1 MANIITLTGASRCG
15 KSFIRN
21 LFLEAKNEVFNPI
34 MFIKETTRPARA
46 NDDDVIHRDRIS
58 EKCDFVYEQYGV
70 RYGFSFDE
78 LYDHLQ
84 KGESPIVVVNDIRAV
99 EDLRV
104 AVGEQ
109 VVSLFIY
116 RQPPKLQ
123 DFIDEELKRLKD
135 KNNESDREK
144 AIKAAHVR
152 MEKAVAIHRI
162 YIENIYLFD
171 NVILNITNEVE
182 KTRQQVLHI
191 VEKMTKSIEGLK

>member
-34 MFIKETTRPARA
+34 LFIKETTRPARA